1 MSRDSDFEG
10 QWDLITELPQDW
22 GKQTLGEYEQ
32 NFVSTKTQGREAVIP
47 QETRNQKTQGR
58 EAVIPQETRNRAFLN
73 TWQTLVVNF
82 FNRNR
87 IYNLSKP
94 IVGVEWHLSC

>member
-1 MSRDSDFEG
+1 MARDSDSEG

-32 NFVSTKTQGREAVIP
+32 NFVST
-47 QETRNQKTQGR
+47 KTQGR

>member
-47 QETRNQKTQGR
+47 QETRN
-58 EAVIPQETRNRAFLN
+58 RAFLN

>member
-1 MSRDSDFEG
+1 MARDSDFEG

-32 NFVSTKTQGREAVIP
+32 NFVST
-47 QETRNQKTQGR
+47 KTQGR